1 MLTPAAPS
9 DFNFFYSLYMHPQV
23 NPYLLYEI
31 MEEQSF
37 EFIFYD
43 LLQQNALY
51 KYVAEG
57 QPVGMCKLIQL
68 KHRNSHILYVG
79 GLAVDPAHAGKNYGL
94 KMLQDVI
101 VYAKAQN
108 VLRLELS
115 VSVENIRAINL
126 YKKIGF
132 EAEGVLR
139 KFTYLKSE
147 DRFIDETLM
156 SYIMV

>member
-9 DFNFFYSLYMHPQV
+9 DFNFFYSLYMQPQV
-23 NPYLLYEI
+23 NPYLLYEM
-31 MEEQSF
+31 MEEESF
-37 EFIFYD
+37 EPIFKD
-43 LLQQNALY
+43 LLQQKIIF
-51 KYVAEG
+51 KYVAGG

-139 KFTYLKSE
+139 KYTHLKSE
-147 DRFIDETLM
+147 ERFIDETLM
-156 SYIMV
+156 SYIII

>member
-1 MLTPAAPS
+1 MLTPAASS

-23 NPYLLYEI
+23 NPYLLYEM
-31 MEEQSF
+31 MEQESF
-37 EFIFYD
+37 KPIFKD
-43 LLQQNALY
+43 LLQQKIIF

-79 GLAVDPAHAGKNYGL
+79 GLAIDPDHAGKKYGF
-94 KMLQDVI
+94 KMLKDVI
-101 VYAKAQN
+101 DYAKEQN
-108 VLRLELS
+108 ILRIELS
-115 VSVENIRAINL
+115 VSVENLIAINL

-132 EAEGVLR
+132 QEEGVLQ
-139 KFTYLKSE
+139 KFTYLKSK